1 MIYLSWSVWIFNS
14 LLMVII
20 LLNFLIAVISQSYE
34 RVVSLQNIYNYTHK
48 AEINLEYYQIVST
61 VKKLE
66 SIKYMIFTESNS
78 RDLKQEI
85 GDLQQEDDNEWLGFV
100 ETIKRLIL
108 KKDKEVKNKISHLD
122 YKNEQR
128 FDAMWNEVQGIKDD
142 VRAIREMLQDKKR

>member
-85 GDLQQEDDNEWLGFV
+85 GDLQ
-100 ETIKRLIL
+100 
-108 KKDKEVKNKISHLD
+108 
-122 YKNEQR
+122 
-128 FDAMWNEVQGIKDD
+128 
-142 VRAIREMLQDKKR
+142 